1 MNYALI
7 VYRCNGEYLYTVE
20 EYETCDEVEQRI
32 AELEDDSDND
42 FTYRVYCN
50 QMTVRITPPAK
61 STVSVF

>member
-20 EYETCDEVEQRI
+20 EFETCLEVEERI
-32 AELEDDSDND
+32 EELMETTEEDL
-42 FTYRVYCN
+42 TYRVYGES
-50 QMTVRITPPAK
+50 MTVKITKPSK